1 LLTRQRLLK
10 VKARA
15 LRQGFWLKALSRME
29 RGVFDLTVRCVERV
43 RSSVLAGMVS
53 GIIAK
58 LLKSLKPGFL
68 ETAMRVGCA
77 IAAEIC
83 DLALEW
89 GNAGA
94 YFWRHDPG
102 FTRFLGVSAVNE
114 GRFEAYEGERR

>member
-1 LLTRQRLLK
+1 LTRQRLLK

-15 LRQGFWLKALSRME
+15 LRRGVWFKALSRME

-43 RSSVLAGMVS
+43 QSSVLAGMVS
-53 GIIAK
+53 GIVAK
-58 LLKSLKPGFL
+58 LWKNLKPGFL
-68 ETAMRVGCA
+68 DTAMRVGNV

-94 YFWRHDPG
+94 SFWRHDLG

-114 GRFEAYEGERR
+114 GRFEVYGGDCC